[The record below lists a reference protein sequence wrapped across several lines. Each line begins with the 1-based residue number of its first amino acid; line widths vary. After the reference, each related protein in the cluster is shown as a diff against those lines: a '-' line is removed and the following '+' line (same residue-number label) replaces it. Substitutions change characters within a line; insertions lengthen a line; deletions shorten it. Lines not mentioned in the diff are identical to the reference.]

1 MDAIFS
7 LAAGPRARVLERAAA
22 RIPGCLYIC
31 LWAPMM
37 IAGPLP
43 SSHLFCVDAW
53 ITNDGGGRAR
63 AVFDEYRRAF
73 CAIVSGCVPGWAYKD
88 GRPYMELSETD
99 LTSSASLPVQL
110 QFYHDAGTKMAV
122 FMGCDNGEIEVGL
135 SSTSAPAV
143 VSHVQHSLLEE
154 LMQAAPA
161 VPSSSSSSLPSISIG
176 SPEYSSFIR
185 SMATFANATGGA
197 EPSSQELQLHPA
209 VPLPGLPAPVYG
221 PHGQAPFLDPDNEEA
236 AITQAILAVISSSAP
251 PPPASSPWLVRHRP
265 QRSSPRRWRGA
276 FRAYNAALS
285 PRARPRPSG
294 PGQRMIKTAIALMM
308 SVQMAMRDRELAE
321 VRQHEDAAAAAQPPP
336 PTQQQHT
343 SSQLH
348 HMFSER
354 RRRERL
360 NESFQTLRALL
371 PPGTKKDKATVLA
384 NTTEYMNK
392 LIAEVSEL
400 EERNRRL
407 EAQLGLGLPGETQQT
422 PSDGDPSE
430 RVAVD
435 VTTGASTSSS
445 TTCQPQEVSIR
456 VTVRAECDLSEVV
469 VAMLA
474 RIKAMGLFTVVTV
487 DARQR
492 SSAHAQVGITLRAA
506 GGNDELDETS
516 LKEAVAKA
524 VEDAV
529 ARPPSPP

>member
-7 LAAGPRARVLERAAA
+7 LAAGTRARVLERAAA

-31 LWAPMM
+31 LWAPM

-53 ITNDGGGRAR
+53 ITNDGGGRVR
-63 AVFDEYRRAF
+63 AVLDEYRRAF

-110 QFYHDAGTKMAV
+110 QFYHEAGTKMAV

-143 VSHVQHSLLEE
+143 ASHVQHSLLEE
-154 LMQAAPA
+154 LMQAAPT
-161 VPSSSSSSLPSISIG
+161 VPSSSSSSMPSLSIG

-185 SMATFANATGGA
+185 SMATSAAASASAATGAA

-209 VPLPGLPAPVYG
+209 VPLLPGLPAPVYG
-221 PHGQAPFLDPDNEEA
+221 PHGQAPFLDPNNEQA
-236 AITQAILAVISSSAP
+236 AMTQAILAVISSSAP
-251 PPPASSPWLVRHRP
+251 PPPASIAVPP
-265 QRSSPRRWRGA
+265 ASS

-285 PRARPRPSG
+285 PRARPRPG
-294 PGQRMIKTAIALMM
+294 ARGQRMIKTAIALMA
-308 SVQMAMRDRELAE
+308 SVQMAMRHRELSEA
-321 VRQHEDAAAAAQPPP
+321 RQHEDASAAAQPPP
-336 PTQQQHT
+336 PTQQQHS

-371 PPGTKKDKATVLA
+371 PLGTKKDKATVLA

-400 EERNRRL
+400 KDRNRRL
-407 EAQLGLGLPGETQQT
+407 ETQLGLLPGETQQT
-422 PSDGDPSE
+422 PSDDDPPQ
-430 RVAVD
+430 RVVVD
-435 VTTGASTSSS
+435 VTTAASTSSS
-445 TTCQPQEVSIR
+445 TSCQPQEVCIR

-474 RIKAMGLFTVVTV
+474 RIKEMGRFTVVTV

-492 SSAHAQVGITLRAA
+492 SSDHAQVGITLRAT

>member
-1 MDAIFS
+1 MPS
-7 LAAGPRARVLERAAA
+7 L
-22 RIPGCLYIC
+22 
-31 LWAPMM
+31 
-37 IAGPLP
+37 
-43 SSHLFCVDAW
+43 
-53 ITNDGGGRAR
+53 
-63 AVFDEYRRAF
+63 
-73 CAIVSGCVPGWAYKD
+73 
-88 GRPYMELSETD
+88 
-99 LTSSASLPVQL
+99 
-110 QFYHDAGTKMAV
+110 
-122 FMGCDNGEIEVGL
+122 
-135 SSTSAPAV
+135 
-143 VSHVQHSLLEE
+143 
-154 LMQAAPA
+154 
-161 VPSSSSSSLPSISIG
+161 SIG

-185 SMATFANATGGA
+185 SMATSAAASASAATGAA

-209 VPLPGLPAPVYG
+209 VPLLPGLPAPVYG
-221 PHGQAPFLDPDNEEA
+221 PHGQAPFLDPDNEQA
-236 AITQAILAVISSSAP
+236 AMTQAILAVISSSAP
-251 PPPASSPWLVRHRP
+251 PPPASIAVPP
-265 QRSSPRRWRGA
+265 ASS

-285 PRARPRPSG
+285 PRARPRPG
-294 PGQRMIKTAIALMM
+294 APGQRMIKTAIALMA
-308 SVQMAMRDRELAE
+308 SVQMAMRHRELAE
-321 VRQHEDAAAAAQPPP
+321 ARQHEDASAAAQPHP

-371 PPGTKKDKATVLA
+371 PLGTKKDKATVLA

-407 EAQLGLGLPGETQQT
+407 EAQLGLLPGETQQT
-422 PSDGDPSE
+422 PSDDDPPQ

-435 VTTGASTSSS
+435 VTTAASTSSS
-445 TTCQPQEVSIR
+445 TSCQPQEVSIR

-474 RIKAMGLFTVVTV
+474 RIKEMGRFTVATV

-492 SSAHAQVGITLRAA
+492 SSDHAQVGITLRAT